1 MWITIT
7 TNNNLFYGIL
17 MGKLKGKYGKP
28 FKVAGLKENSPGVM
42 VNDKFKPGKDPALD
56 SVLDKLKKNPSGL
69 DSSGMGTHW
78 KVKKTTKSKK
88 RTA

>member
-1 MWITIT
+1 
-7 TNNNLFYGIL
+7 
-17 MGKLKGKYGKP
+17 MGKKLKGKYGKS
-28 FKVAGLKENSPGVM
+28 FEVAGLKENSPGVM
-42 VNDKFKPGKDPALD
+42 VNDKYKPGKDPALD